1 MAKIKIG
8 WAEVDMTPNC
18 KVQLSGQFYERV
30 TDEVESP
37 VTCTAF
43 ALECGNEQLVICSC
57 DLVSISDNL
66 MKEVRDIVKSK
77 TDLPTEKI
85 IINAIHT
92 HTSISYKKNKKL
104 GWAYYFWQYKRI
116 LAG

>member
-92 HTSISYKKNKKL
+92 HTSISYKKIKNL
-104 GWAYYFWQYKRI
+104 VGHITFTFWKFI
-116 LAG
+116 LK